1 MNQNLIISENYP
13 ELNQMLLGEELY
25 IIDEPKW
32 YEEINSEGGNKYRFL
47 NIVSHPGEEILPE
60 AQRDLFFKVINP
72 IQTDRIK
79 MDADG
84 FSVINVHNYRGV
96 QWDNLEKLFSPKYC
110 IFWGVD
116 PHAMGVNCKLNGGAI
131 VNDCKI
137 IYVNQMEVIF
147 SNKNMKKQLWEFLKK
162 MFKINS

>member
-1 MNQNLIISENYP
+1 MNQNLIISEKYP
-13 ELNQMLLGEELY
+13 ELNQMLLGDELY
-25 IIDEPKW
+25 VIDEPKW
-32 YEEINSEGGNKYRFL
+32 YEEIKSEGGNKYRFL
-47 NIVSHPGEEILPE
+47 NIVSHPGDEILPQ

-72 IQTDRIK
+72 IQTERIK

-84 FSVINVHNYRGV
+84 FSIINVYNYRGV
-96 QWDNLEKLFSPKYC
+96 KWENLEKLFSPRYC

-116 PHAMGVNCKLNGGAI
+116 PHAMNVNCKLNGGAI

-147 SNKNMKKQLWEFLKK
+147 SNQSMKKQLWEFLKK
-162 MFKINS
+162 MFKIQS